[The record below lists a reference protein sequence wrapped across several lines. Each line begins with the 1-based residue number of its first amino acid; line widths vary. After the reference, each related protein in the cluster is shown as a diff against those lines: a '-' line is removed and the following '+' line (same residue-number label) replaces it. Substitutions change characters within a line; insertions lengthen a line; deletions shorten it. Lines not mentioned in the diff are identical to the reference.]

1 MLETAIVICFCVF
14 PNPVSSLKQQKNVL
28 FVFDKEPILK

>member
-14 PNPVSSLKQQKNVL
+14 PNAVSSLKQQKNVL